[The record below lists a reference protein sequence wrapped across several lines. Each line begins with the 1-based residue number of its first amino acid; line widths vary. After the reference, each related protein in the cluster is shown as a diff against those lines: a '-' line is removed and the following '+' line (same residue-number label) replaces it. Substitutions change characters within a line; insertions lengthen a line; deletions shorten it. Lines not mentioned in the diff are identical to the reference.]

1 MSIAV
6 TGAAGHLGR
15 LVIESLLARGVAA
28 GDIVAVVRNP
38 GKAADLAERG
48 IRVAQADYADQAA
61 LTAALQGVERLI
73 LVSGSEV
80 GQRLAQHAN
89 IVAAAKA
96 AGVAFIAYTSLLKA
110 DTSGLSL
117 AEEHVATEKLLAE
130 SGIDHALLRNGWY
143 WENFVSSI
151 DTAKATGHTFGAAGE
166 ALVSGAARKDY
177 AEAAAVVATT
187 NGHAGEVYELAGSP
201 ALSYPGI
208 AAAVGQII
216 GAEVDYVNQ
225 TEAEYAATLEGA
237 GLPAEVA
244 QMLAGW
250 DIAIAA
256 GALHSESRDLQDL
269 IGRESTAIVAALTA

>member
-1 MSIAV
+1 MSMAV

-38 GKAADLAERG
+38 EKAADLAERG

-80 GQRLAQHAN
+80 GQRLAQHTN

-143 WENFVSSI
+143 WENFASLI
-151 DTAKATGHTFGAAGE
+151 DTAKATGHTFGAAGD
-166 ALVSGAARKDY
+166 AVVSGAARKDY
-177 AEAAAVVATT
+177 AEAAAVVATI
-187 NGHAGEVYELAGSP
+187 NGHAGKVYELAGSP